1 MWSPWKQSTFF
12 YLQQEWDKLQINT
25 CRIKL
30 TPPGCQGRAPLLA
43 EEQWPTGLLSWAG
56 CKLQASPARTDIT
69 LSLRQRLSLLNMWI
83 RHDYLKSSIKYSRL
97 TRRKCTTSPRQNAS
111 MGFTEFCT
119 ATKCQARRGTLEGS
133 ICRTESTG
141 GICGLRGRTSHF
153 QDTHHSSAAPRWH
166 CRVHTQAAKQRPG
179 LQAPEQW
186 LVLLGPAT
194 GFRGNV
200 CLLAKQWASQ
210 NKTCVPAVCCR
221 SSCTWID
228 EIWQPTACQQ
238 PCVSVLPT

>member
-1 MWSPWKQSTFF
+1 MTNSFAF
-12 YLQQEWDKLQINT
+12 
-25 CRIKL
+25 
-30 TPPGCQGRAPLLA
+30 
-43 EEQWPTGLLSWAG
+43 LSW
-56 CKLQASPARTDIT
+56 LQAAGISSTHRYHTVTEIKAQSAQYVNKTQLPEI
-69 LSLRQRLSLLNMWI
+69 
-83 RHDYLKSSIKYSRL
+83 SIKYSRL

-153 QDTHHSSAAPRWH
+153 QDTHRSSAAPCWL
-166 CRVHTQAAKQRPG
+166 CRVHTQAAKQCPG

-200 CLLAKQWASQ
+200 CLSAKQWAGQ
-210 NKTCVPAVCCR
+210 NKTRVPAACCR